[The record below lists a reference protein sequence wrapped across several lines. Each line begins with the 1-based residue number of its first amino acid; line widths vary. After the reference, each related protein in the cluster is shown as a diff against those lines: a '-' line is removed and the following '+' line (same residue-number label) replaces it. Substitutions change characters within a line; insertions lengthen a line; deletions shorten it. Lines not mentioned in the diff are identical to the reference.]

1 MIKLDFTKT
10 RDYSDATAYY
20 EVKCAEDFTVYEF
33 LTEYL
38 PKQKEWGYVNINE
51 LFLCHKELKLL
62 EYSYDKIGNL
72 NFSLFEKVKNKTVN
86 RIEATGGWGLM
97 DYALHVDY
105 DDPELLE
112 EGENDD

>member
-1 MIKLDFTKT
+1 MIKIDFTRI
-10 RDYSDATAYY
+10 RDYSDATTYY
-20 EVKCAEDFTVYEF
+20 EAKCAGNFTVYEF

-38 PKQKEWGYVNINE
+38 PEQKEWGSVNINQ
-51 LFLCHKELKLL
+51 LYLCPKELKLL
-62 EYSYDKIGNL
+62 EYGYDKIGDL

-105 DDPELLE
+105 DNPELLE
-112 EGENDD
+112 V